1 MTLGW
6 ERDDWERIKEEKWCN
21 IWINNKIKIKD
32 KLSKKNTSQNKLKNF
47 QPKWPFMNWPLPS
60 T

>member
-6 ERDDWERIKEEKWCN
+6 ERDDWEKIKEEKWCN

-32 KLSKKNTSQNKLKNF
+32 KLSKKYITE
-47 QPKWPFMNWPLPS
+47 
-60 T
+60 